1 MAVEIALELQP
12 CCGKRSG
19 IGNYTYELARRMQDG
34 DGLTFRGNL
43 FNFCRRNDN
52 RSALAGIKMPIAEQ
66 ASMTYGV
73 YRRIWGILP
82 LDYRKMFPPADL
94 SIFFNYIVPPR
105 VSGKVVSVIYD
116 MTCFR
121 YPETMD
127 RRNRRR
133 LHQGLSRSVARSDH
147 VITISAFSRREI
159 SSLMGVPEEQISVVP
174 CAPSLAEGCAPFEA
188 LAVRLQLRRPFLLY
202 VGTIE
207 PRKNLTRLIQAF
219 ARLKAEHQIPHQ
231 LVLAGGKGWGTEEI
245 YQSAEASPYRADILF
260 PGFLSNEEKN
270 TLYQQADVFVFPSL
284 YEGFGMPPL
293 EAMAWDCPVV
303 CSRAA
308 SLPEIVG
315 DAAELVEPLDEADIA
330 NGIWKVL
337 SDGAYAARLV
347 EKGHARVKRFTW
359 EASANR
365 LRQICREVLA

>member
-1 MAVEIALELQP
+1 MKVAVELQP

-19 IGNYTYELARRMQDG
+19 IGNYTYELARRMEDAG
-34 DGLTFRGNL
+34 GLSFQGNV
-43 FNFCRRNDN
+43 FNFLHRSDN
-52 RSALAGIKMPIAEQ
+52 RAALSGIKMPIAEQ

-94 SIFFNYIVPPR
+94 SIFFNYIVPPG

-188 LAVRLQLRRPFLLY
+188 LADRLQLRRPFLLY

-219 ARLKAEHQIPHQ
+219 ARLKAEHRIPHQ

-245 YQSAEASPYRADILF
+245 YQSAETSPYRADILF

-270 TLYQQADVFVFPSL
+270 TLYQQADAFVFPSL

-359 EASANR
+359 EASADR

>member
-1 MAVEIALELQP
+1 MKIALELQP
-12 CCGKRSG
+12 CCGMRSG
-19 IGNYTYELARRMQDG
+19 IGNYTYELARRMEDG
-34 DGLTFRGNL
+34 DGFSFQGNV
-43 FNFCRRNDN
+43 FNFLHRNDN
-52 RSALAGIKMPIAEQ
+52 CTALSGIKISIAEQ
-66 ASMTYGV
+66 ASMPYGV

-82 LDYRKMFPPADL
+82 LDYQRMFPPADL

-105 VSGKVVSVIYD
+105 VSGKVMTVVYD

-127 RRNRRR
+127 RRNLKR
-133 LHQGLSRSVARSDH
+133 LRQGLSRSVARSDH
-147 VITISAFSRREI
+147 IITISEFSRREI
-159 SSLMGVPEEQISVVP
+159 SNLMGVPEKQISVVP
-174 CAPSLAEGCAPFEA
+174 CAPSLAEHCAPFDV
-188 LAVRLQLRRPFLLY
+188 LADKLRLRRPFLLY

-207 PRKNLTRLIQAF
+207 PRKNLTRLIRAF
-219 ARLKAEHQIPHQ
+219 TRLKTERQIPHQ
-231 LVLAGGKGWGTEEI
+231 LVLVGGNGWGTEEI
-245 YQSAEASPYRADILF
+245 YQSAEASPYRADIRF
-260 PGFLSNEEKN
+260 SGFLSNEEKN
-270 TLYQQADVFVFPSL
+270 TLYQQADAFVFPSL

-337 SDGAYAARLV
+337 SEPAYAAGLV
-347 EKGHARVKRFTW
+347 EKGRARHKQFTW
-359 EASANR
+359 DASADR
-365 LRQICREVLA
+365 LKQICREVLD